1 MLTKKQR
8 NKCGSLRR
16 QCKKQHL
23 TKITENGI
31 TTNKEFWNFIKTFL
45 TNKGFSKIMTSLSRT
60 KNKS

>member
-8 NKCGSLRR
+8 NKCVSLRR

-31 TTNKEFWNFIKTFL
+31 TTNEELWNFIKTF
-45 TNKGFSKIMTSLSRT
+45 
-60 KNKS
+60 